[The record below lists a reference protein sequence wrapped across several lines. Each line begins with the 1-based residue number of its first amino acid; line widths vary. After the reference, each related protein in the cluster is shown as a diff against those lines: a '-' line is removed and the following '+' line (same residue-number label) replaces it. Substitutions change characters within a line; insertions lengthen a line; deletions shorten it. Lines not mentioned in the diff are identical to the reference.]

1 MSLISLTRTPLSI
14 ACSTAIAETDAAR
27 AQSPAVKAEFEFFD
41 HTADMGLRIRAANP
55 SELVPIAAKA
65 LYAAIGQL
73 HAGPDRTPFRFD
85 RSGDDP
91 AILLRDFLTDLLLI
105 FERDGRILVECEAN
119 SFTST
124 QIHVVGQSAPVDLRR
139 TLYDR
144 EVKAIT
150 YHDLAIRP
158 VPGGV
163 EATII
168 VDI

>member
-1 MSLISLTRTPLSI
+1 M
-14 ACSTAIAETDAAR
+14 AIAETDAAP

-41 HTADMGLRIRAANP
+41 HTADMGLRIRAANLL
-55 SELVPIAAKA
+55 ELVPIADKA

-73 HAGPDRTPFRFD
+73 HSGPNCIPFQFD
-85 RSGDDP
+85 RSGDDS
-91 AILLRDFLTDLLLI
+91 AILLRDFLTELLMI
-105 FERDGRILVECEAN
+105 FERDGRILVECEVQT
-119 SFTST
+119 FTPSHL
-124 QIHVVGQSAPVDLRR
+124 QIVGQYASIDSHR